1 MNDALNRSQGD
12 ALKTAVSDGTVSLGV
27 APSKV
32 FCLDRGLDA
41 CPPIS
46 SYDFKRPERI
56 SKDQIRSLKTL
67 HEPFARNV
75 GSQWTGLLRT
85 IVEIEIGRVEQMTY
99 AEYTAALAD
108 PTCFGLVKPDALEGS
123 VCLELSPEIF
133 YSMIDRLMGGD
144 AQAPRIPGRPLT
156 QIEERLAR
164 SVLHR
169 AMSPLSDAWSTIC
182 PVRFTLGD
190 IESNPQIAQIVP
202 PNEVV
207 IAFEFNVHMV
217 GKTDRMS
224 LCVPF
229 NVIEPLMEELG
240 RRAWTFSGSEG
251 RNHQHVDQLSRHI
264 ADTGIEVNAT
274 LAETTMTLSDLKGL
288 GVGDLILTGRQAE
301 SPVTLLVEGRP
312 KYLAALGQHQGSRV
326 VRVLRPLRGGERA

>member
-1 MNDALNRSQGD
+1 M
-12 ALKTAVSDGTVSLGV
+12 TAVSDGSVPV
-27 APSKV
+27 DAPPSKV
-32 FCLDRGLDA
+32 FCLDRGQEG

-46 SYDFKRPERI
+46 TYDFKRPERI

-99 AEYTAALAD
+99 AEYTASLAD
-108 PTCFGLVKPDALEGS
+108 PTCFGLVRPDSLEGS

-182 PVRFTLGD
+182 PVQFSLGE

-207 IAFEFNVHMV
+207 IAFEFNVQMV
-217 GKTDRMS
+217 GKVDRMS

-229 NVIEPLMEELG
+229 NVIEPLMDELG
-240 RRAWTFSGSEG
+240 RRAWTFSGADG
-251 RNHQHVDQLSRHI
+251 QNVLHVDELSRHI
-264 ADTGIEVNAT
+264 ADTGVEVNAM
-274 LAETTMTLSDLKGL
+274 LAETTMTLSDLQGL
-288 GVGDLILTGRQAE
+288 EVGDLILTGRQSE
-301 SPVTLLVEGRP
+301 SPVTILVEGRP

-326 VRVLRPLRGGERA
+326 VRVLGSIRSGQRS

>member
-1 MNDALNRSQGD
+1 MCHPASWSKTTAITTSSPGTTSSWEETAETSTESRESKNRGASARACGTGIPKFGRPGFGPDVWLGAADVTREVRMRATGRIIGKRQDSHWASSGFPPCSDKRGAGWISCPEPAGSPCVHDALNQNQVD
-12 ALKTAVSDGTVSLGV
+12 ALKTAVSDGRMPVE
-27 APSKV
+27 APPSRV
-32 FCLDRGLDA
+32 FCLDRGQNG

-46 SYDFKRPERI
+46 TYDFKRPERI

-99 AEYTAALAD
+99 AEYTAGLAD
-108 PTCFGLVKPDALEGS
+108 PTCFGLVRPDTLEGS
-123 VCLELSPEIF
+123 VCLELSPDIF

-182 PVRFTLGD
+182 PVQFSLGE

-207 IAFEFNVHMV
+207 IAFEF
-217 GKTDRMS
+217 
-224 LCVPF
+224 
-229 NVIEPLMEELG
+229 
-240 RRAWTFSGSEG
+240 
-251 RNHQHVDQLSRHI
+251 
-264 ADTGIEVNAT
+264 
-274 LAETTMTLSDLKGL
+274 
-288 GVGDLILTGRQAE
+288 
-301 SPVTLLVEGRP
+301 
-312 KYLAALGQHQGSRV
+312 
-326 VRVLRPLRGGERA
+326 